1 MIITTSYEMFIG
13 IICACMPSAAL
24 AVRHER
30 SVFYRFTKSVSGSS
44 NNSNSHSAFKYTAQ
58 TVTHSK
64 SHVHIMTNND
74 SDPEALVATDRKN
87 GQYYNL
93 EVLRGDEQ
101 WMDRRNGINTVVEGG
116 GDGKME
122 EHGGIRMQ
130 REFDIDVQQMV

>member
-1 MIITTSYEMFIG
+1 
-13 IICACMPSAAL
+13 
-24 AVRHER
+24 
-30 SVFYRFTKSVSGSS
+30 
-44 NNSNSHSAFKYTAQ
+44 
-58 TVTHSK
+58 
-64 SHVHIMTNND
+64 MTNND